1 MEGLK
6 IYQGGSEKKPK
17 YELKLS
23 QKAETGF
30 VSPAADHLQK
40 PLDLEE
46 LIVHHP
52 TATFYVRAEG
62 SAMQASGIHNG
73 DILVVDRSLHPQDG
87 AIVIA
92 AIDEEPVIRRLIKRS
107 GRILL
112 VSDDLKLEPYVIY
125 SDTNWMVWGVVTHV
139 IHKYQHAH

>member
-6 IYQGGSEKKPK
+6 IYQGGSEKKPRNE
-17 YELKLS
+17 YTLS

-52 TATFYVRAEG
+52 TATFYVRADG
-62 SAMQASGIHNG
+62 NAMKASGIHDE
-73 DILVVDRSLHPQDG
+73 DILVVDRSLHPKDG
-87 AIVIA
+87 SIVIA
-92 AIDEEPVIRRLIKRS
+92 AIDEEPVIRRFIKR
-107 GRILL
+107 GDRLLL
-112 VSDDLKLEPYVIY
+112 VSDDLSIEPFVIH

-139 IHKYQHAH
+139 IHKYRHEH

>member
-1 MEGLK
+1 MEELK

-17 YELKLS
+17 QERKLS

-62 SAMQASGIHNG
+62 NAMKASGIHDG
-73 DILVVDRSLHPQDG
+73 DILVVDRSLNPNDG
-87 AIVIA
+87 TIVVA
-92 AIDEEPVIRRLIKRS
+92 AIDEEPVIRRLIKRG
-107 GRILL
+107 GRLLL
-112 VSDDLKLEPYVIY
+112 VSDDLKIKPYAIN
-125 SDTNWMVWGVVTHV
+125 SDTNWMIWGVVTHV
-139 IHKYQHAH
+139 IHKYRHEH